1 MELPFDIFVRIY
13 NILSISDL
21 KKYRLLSRS
30 HKDVSFYETSSMVHV
45 RGPIQKWKRV
55 FPKIHRI
62 SLKSRS
68 DVTDED
74 IQDLNYVHSLDIY
87 RCLQLT
93 LSTHVF
99 KSMHSLRELY
109 LEGCCSYWG
118 RKMNNDIFDELTQL
132 TRFSIDNNHFITDE
146 VLSKL
151 NQLTYLY
158 IHNCPLIGNAG
169 LCTMKNL
176 TELDMYHID
185 NITNDVFVHL
195 PNLTHLK
202 ITFGNITTRGILHLP
217 KLTSLSLVGAMIN
230 CEHIDTLPRLK
241 YLSVAYGPIA
251 DEHMKY
257 LCNVPEISFYGCDR
271 IHGAHFDDLTKVE
284 SLSMYELPLDPK
296 HLGTLCKLTNVK
308 KINMYR
314 CRTITQSSIDSLSIP
329 ISYGN

>member
-13 NILSISDL
+13 NILSIADL

-30 HKDVSFYETSSMVHV
+30 YKDVSFYETSSMVHV

-74 IQDLNYVHSLDIY
+74 IQDLKYVHSLDIY

-93 LSTHVF
+93 LSGHVF
-99 KSMHSLRELY
+99 KPMHSLRELY
-109 LEGCCSYWG
+109 LEGCSSYWG

-132 TRFSIDNNHFITDE
+132 TRFSIDNNHFITDA

-151 NQLTYLY
+151 SQLTYLY

-169 LCTMKNL
+169 LFTMKNL
-176 TELDMYHID
+176 TELDMYNID

-195 PNLTHLK
+195 PNITQLK
-202 ITFGNITTRGILHLP
+202 ISLGNITTQGILHLT
-217 KLTSLSLVGAMIN
+217 KLSSLSIMGVMIN
-230 CEHIDTLPRLK
+230 CEHFDTLTRLK
-241 YLSVAYGPIA
+241 YLNVTHGPIA

-257 LCNVPEISFYGCDR
+257 LRNIPVINFYGCQR
-271 IHGAHFDDLTKVE
+271 IHGKHFDDLTNVE
-284 SLSMYELPLDPK
+284 TLSLFELPLDPA
-296 HLGTLCKLTNVK
+296 HLCTLSKLTNVK
-308 KINMYR
+308 KIYMYR
-314 CRTITQSSIDSLSIP
+314 CRTITKSHIDSLSIP
-329 ISYGN
+329 IGYGN